1 MMTRLGRYMLRQM
14 AVPMV
19 FATLGMTAVIWL
31 TQSLDMIDLV
41 VNRGQSALVFAKLSL
56 LIMPFI
62 LTNVLPIAL
71 FVAVLYGLHRLRE
84 DSELTVMNASG
95 MSRWGLL
102 APIVVFGTVVVIF
115 AYSLN
120 LYFVPAGYRNMKDM
134 VYEIREDLAGLLL
147 REGEFINPADG
158 VTVFIG
164 SAPPGG
170 DLLDLM
176 VHNDRDPQNPVTYLA
191 RRGAFVNTEAGPRLV
206 MENGTILYRDVAN
219 NNTSLLQFESYI
231 FDLSQFI
238 EPRGPHSRDL
248 SERYLGE
255 LLNPDLSRRWDRRN
269 LGRMRAE
276 AHDRLTSPLYN
287 LALILIP
294 FVAVVCGIYNRRGY
308 TGRLAAAMAAAVGV
322 RLAGFGMM
330 ALASSSPMLIP
341 MLYLVPLGTILI
353 CVLLIGG
360 WMPTL
365 FKRKPDYDSFA
376 AMQMA
381 RTTQIEG
388 S

>member
-1 MMTRLGRYMLRQM
+1 MKRLGRYMLRQM
-14 AVPMV
+14 AVPML

-41 VNRGQSALVFAKLSL
+41 VNRGQSVLVFAKLSM

-62 LTNVLPIAL
+62 LTNVLPIAI
-71 FVAVLYGLHRLRE
+71 FVAVLYGLHRMRE
-84 DSELTVMNASG
+84 DSELTVMAASG
-95 MSRWGLL
+95 ISRWGLV
-102 APIVVFGTVVVIF
+102 APIIVFGTLASLF

-147 REGEFINPADG
+147 REGEFINPAEG

-176 VHNDRDPQNPVTYLA
+176 VHNDRDPSNPITYLA

-206 MENGTILYRDVAN
+206 MESGTILYRDVAS
-219 NNTSLLQFESYI
+219 NNTSLLQFESYT

-248 SERYLGE
+248 SERYLSE
-255 LLNPDLSRRWDRRN
+255 LLNPDLTRRWDRRN
-269 LGRMRAE
+269 LERLRAE
-276 AHDRLTSPLYN
+276 AHGRLSSPLYN
-287 LALILIP
+287 LALALIP
-294 FVAVVCGIYNRRGY
+294 FVAVVCGVFNRRGY
-308 TGRLAAAMAAAVGV
+308 SGRLAAAMGIAVAV
-322 RLAGFGMM
+322 RLSGFGVQ
-330 ALASSSPMLIP
+330 ALAAGTPFLIP
-341 MLYLVPLGTILI
+341 LLYAVPLLSIAI
-353 CVLLIGG
+353 CLLLIGG
-360 WMPTL
+360 WMPSL
-365 FKRKPDYDSFA
+365 FKSKPDYASFELANA
-376 AMQMA
+376 ATNA
-381 RTTQIEG
+381 EG
-388 S
+388 A